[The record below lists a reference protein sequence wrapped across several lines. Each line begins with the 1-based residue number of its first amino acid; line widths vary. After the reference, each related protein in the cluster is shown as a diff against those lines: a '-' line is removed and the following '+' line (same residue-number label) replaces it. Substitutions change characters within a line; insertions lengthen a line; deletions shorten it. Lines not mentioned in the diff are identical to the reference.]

1 MLIFVYGTL
10 KRNEPNYHLMERYGV
25 FEDDGLLHG
34 DYKLVVGSQYFIPFL
49 LPIDQSEK
57 GYSPGQSENKKI
69 RGELFSVTDIEEIDK
84 LEGHPHW
91 YTRETVKVQKNK
103 SKEIVEA
110 FAYVFHKADAN
121 LKKLTG
127 HFNYTAYE
135 GPTKGYFKEFK
146 LVRINQNHI
155 KGILDQKLEK
165 MMVKKFGMKLENRN
179 NQSQ

>member
-10 KRNEPNYHLMERYGV
+10 KRNEPNYHLMKRYGV
-25 FEDDGLLHG
+25 FEDDGEIQG

-57 GYSPGQSENKKI
+57 STSSDQSEKRMI
-69 RGELFSVTDIEEIDK
+69 RGELFSVTEIEEIDK

-91 YTRETVKVQKNK
+91 YTREKVKVKKIK
-103 SKEIVEA
+103 SEEIVEA
-110 FAYVFHKADAN
+110 YAYVFHKADDN

-135 GPTKGYFKEFK
+135 GPTKGNFTWFN
-146 LVRINQNHI
+146 VRDI
-155 KGILDQKLEK
+155 KITLRVYWTG
-165 MMVKKFGMKLENRN
+165 
-179 NQSQ
+179 SS

>member
-25 FEDDGLLHG
+25 FEDDGEIQG

-49 LPIDQSEK
+49 IPIDQSEND
-57 GYSPGQSENKKI
+57 SISSQSKKKMI

-91 YTRETVKVQKNK
+91 YTREIVKVKKMKNH
-103 SKEIVEA
+103 EIVEA
-110 FAYVFHKADAN
+110 YAYVFHKADDN

-135 GPTKGYFKEFK
+135 GPTKGIFATVEFDFK
-146 LVRINQNHI
+146 
-155 KGILDQKLEK
+155 IL
-165 MMVKKFGMKLENRN
+165 F
-179 NQSQ
+179 